1 MPHLARPFP
10 GSTRDVAIRGR
21 PNFFLHYDYDL
32 KTPSHKPCCY
42 CIAKNK
48 VHFNHCYNIIDQKIL
63 TDSHGISAME
73 RSRFGGALVLSF
85 DYSTEYIQYWA
96 PIQRIC
102 KQETLLPIRSLSLAF
117 SGLLLFFF
125 SYFSCFG

>member
-1 MPHLARPFP
+1 
-10 GSTRDVAIRGR
+10 
-21 PNFFLHYDYDL
+21 
-32 KTPSHKPCCY
+32 
-42 CIAKNK
+42 
-48 VHFNHCYNIIDQKIL
+48 
-63 TDSHGISAME
+63 ME

-125 SYFSCFG
+125 FLLFLLWLISPFFLL